1 MARGSGAALR
11 LAARDVDPMSW
22 FTGPYVPLVFA
33 LFIAVYGGVMSFLTW
48 DEST

>member
-1 MARGSGAALR
+1 MTTRNVGLLR

-33 LFIAVYGGVMSFLTW
+33 TFVLAWGGLMSVLTW
-48 DEST
+48 N